1 MSKRKPSYRLHKPSG
16 QAIVTLS
23 GKMHYLGE
31 HNSPASLQ
39 AYERLIAEWQ
49 IRERQ
54 AEECKGWTCDQL
66 IVAFL
71 EHAQKYYRKNGRV
84 TDEYSNFKTALKYV
98 SRLYGETPANQFG
111 PLKLKVCR
119 EVMIE
124 GRFSRK
130 PLSRKFIN
138 KCCNRIRHVF
148 KWGVQCEQVRPD
160 VLEGLRSLSP
170 LQAGRTDA
178 VEREPVSPVDTETLE
193 KTTAHLRPMIADMVA
208 IQILSGM
215 RPGELCR
222 LSPREIDR
230 SESIWQYAP
239 LDHKMS
245 YKKRVRLVPIGPKA
259 QQILSKYLFGD
270 VCFLGNRGDQ
280 MTTEGYR
287 DAIHRACNKAGV
299 ERWSPNQ
306 LRHNAATEI
315 SKQFGLE
322 VARAVLSHSNISTTA
337 IYAEEDFGVAK
348 KVAQALG

>member
-1 MSKRKPSYRLHKPSG
+1 MAKRKPSYRLHKPSG

-39 AYERLIAEWQ
+39 AYERLIAEWEAC
-49 IRERQ
+49 ERQ
-54 AEECKGWTCDQL
+54 AEEAKGWTCDQL

-71 EHAQKYYRKNGRV
+71 EYAWKYYRKNGFV
-84 TDEYSNFKTALKYV
+84 TAEYHSFKTALKYI
-98 SRLYGETPANQFG
+98 SRIYGEQPANHFG
-111 PLKLKVCR
+111 PLKLKACR
-119 EVMIE
+119 QAMIE

-138 KCCNRIRHVF
+138 KSVNRVRHAF
-148 KWGVQCEQVRPD
+148 RWGVECEQVRPD
-160 VLEGLRSLSP
+160 VLEGLRSLSS

-178 VEREPVSPVDTETLE
+178 VERDPVSPVDTETLE
-193 KTTAHLRPMIADMVA
+193 KTRVHLSHLVADMVDL
-208 IQILSGM
+208 QLLTGM

-222 LSPREIDR
+222 LSPSEIDR

-239 LDHKMS
+239 VDHKMS
-245 YKKRVRLVPIGPKA
+245 YKNRVRLVPIGPKA

-270 VCFLGNRGDQ
+270 VCFLGKRGDQ
-280 MTTEGYR
+280 MTPVGYR
-287 DAIHRACNKAGV
+287 DAIHRGCSKAGV

-322 VARAVLSHSNISTTA
+322 VARSVLSHSDISTTQ
-337 IYAEEDFGVAK
+337 IYAERDFGVAK
-348 KVAQALG
+348 RVAKALG